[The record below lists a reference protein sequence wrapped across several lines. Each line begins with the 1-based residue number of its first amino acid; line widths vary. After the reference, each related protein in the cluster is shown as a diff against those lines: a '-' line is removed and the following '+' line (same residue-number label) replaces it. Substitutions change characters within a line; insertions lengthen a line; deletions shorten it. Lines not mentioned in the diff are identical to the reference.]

1 MSISQKAIND
11 FQARQAPTL
20 QKLRYMG
27 VKLTDSGEV
36 GIQGLTSRSQNLKRV
51 CEQALREV
59 TNTGANIVRVHGD
72 RTIDDTARTIRAGNL
87 AQKSYKSVKA
97 AFDREWDAGVDEL
110 VDMRQRLAKTWQ
122 PPSSAGQA
130 QVDAELRAL
139 LRTMSEADRMSAVRT
154 DPEFAAAAARG
165 NPALSGLA
173 KEFHTTI
180 RNTYAA
186 RVEPDLAAQAA
197 DLEQALYGAN
207 EAISSL
213 QEDLKGISDVQ
224 SAEALQRGSTAD
236 LV

>member
-36 GIQGLTSRSQNLKRV
+36 GIQGLTSRAQNLKRV
-51 CEQALREV
+51 CEQALREA
-59 TNTGANIVRVHGD
+59 NHTGANILRVHTD
-72 RTIDDTARTIRAGNL
+72 RTIDDSVRTIRAGNL
-87 AQKSYKSVKA
+87 AKKSLQAVKA
-97 AFDREWDAGVDEL
+97 AFDREAEAGINEL
-110 VDMRQRLAKTWQ
+110 NDMRQRLAKTWQ

-139 LRTMSEADRMSAVRT
+139 LRTMSEVDRMAAVRT

-165 NPALSGLA
+165 NAALSGLA
-173 KEFHTTI
+173 KEFHATV

-186 RVEPDLAAQAA
+186 RVEPDLAGQAA
-197 DLEQALYGAN
+197 DLELALYGAN
-207 EAISSL
+207 EALGSL
-213 QEDLKGISDVQ
+213 DEDLRGISDIQ
-224 SAEALQRGSTAD
+224 SAEALQTGSTAD
-236 LV
+236 LA